1 MLSVPT
7 QLGLKGRGHPQDATP
22 QSEETDES
30 SDKAHPSDLSLI
42 PTLGLRIKSG
52 RPDSR

>member
-22 QSEETDES
+22 QSEEQRAWNRRVSTPPVQ
-30 SDKAHPSDLSLI
+30 AGR
-42 PTLGLRIKSG
+42 LGSVTNR
-52 RPDSR
+52 RDRY